1 VKKIA
6 ALLLAAVLLTLA
18 AGCQRERK
26 KVVAVIPKGTSHIF
40 WLTVQA
46 GALAAGEQFNLE
58 ILWNGPAQ
66 ETEYSRQ
73 VQIVDSMVSRR
84 VDGIVVAAA
93 DRKALVQSID
103 RATAAGIPV
112 TVFDSGLDSENFMS
126 YVATDNFG
134 AGQLGGREV
143 GRLLGGQGTV
153 AILMHVPGSVST
165 TDRERGF
172 EDAIAK
178 EFPGIAIVAR
188 QFGMSDR
195 SRSLAAAENILAAHP
210 ELNGFFCSTE
220 PSCTGLALALKG
232 RGMAGRVK
240 VVGFDSNEAM
250 VEDLRNGV
258 YQALVVQD
266 PFRIGFEAVK
276 TISQKL
282 DGVEPP
288 KRLDLPPV
296 LVTPDKLNDPEIQ
309 KLINPD
315 VKKYLRQ

>member
-1 VKKIA
+1 VV
-6 ALLLAAVLLTLA
+6 LLLAAA
-18 AGCQRERK
+18 CKQERK

-46 GALAAGEQFNLE
+46 GALAAGDDFNLE

-93 DRKALVQSID
+93 DRKALVQSVE
-103 RATAAGIPV
+103 RATQTGIPV
-112 TVFDSGLDSENFMS
+112 TVFDSGLDSENYMS
-126 YVATDNFG
+126 YVATDNYG
-134 AGQLGGREV
+134 AGQLGGREL
-143 GRLLGGQGTV
+143 GRVLGGKGKV

-172 EDAIAK
+172 EDVIAK
-178 EFPGIAIVAR
+178 EYPAIEIVAR

-195 SRSLAAAENILAAHP
+195 SRSLAAAENILAAQP
-210 ELNGFFCSTE
+210 DLDGFFCSTE

-232 RGMAGRVK
+232 RGLNAKIK
-240 VVGFDSNEAM
+240 VVGFDSNEVM
-250 VEDLRNGV
+250 IEDLRNGT
-258 YQALVVQD
+258 YNALVVQD
-266 PFRIGFEAVK
+266 PFRIGYEAVK
-276 TISQKL
+276 TIATKL
-282 DGVEPP
+282 TGGDPP
-288 KRLDLPPV
+288 QRLDLPPV
-296 LVTPDKLNDPEIQ
+296 LVTAANLEKPEIQ

-315 VKKYLRQ
+315 VRKYLNR

>member
-1 VKKIA
+1 MKRRGF
-6 ALLLAAVLLTLA
+6 LLLALLFLGA
-18 AGCQRERK
+18 ACQQERK

-46 GALAAGEQFNLE
+46 GALAAGEDFNLE

-103 RATAAGIPV
+103 RATHSGIPV
-112 TVFDSGLDSENFMS
+112 TVFDSGLDSENYMS
-126 YVATDNFG
+126 YVATDNYG
-134 AGQLGGREV
+134 AGQLGGRELA
-143 GRLLGGQGTV
+143 RLLGGKGKV

-172 EDAIAK
+172 EDVIAK
-178 EFPGIAIVAR
+178 EYHGIQIVAR

-195 SRSLAAAENILAAHP
+195 SRSLAAGENILAAQP
-210 ELNGFFCSTE
+210 GLDGFFCSTE

-232 RGMAGRVK
+232 RGLNGKIK

-250 VEDLRNGV
+250 IEDLRNGT
-258 YQALVVQD
+258 YSALVVQD
-266 PFRIGFEAVK
+266 PFRIGYEAVK
-276 TISQKL
+276 TIATKL
-282 DGVEPP
+282 TGGEPP

-296 LVTPDKLNDPEIQ
+296 LVTAENLGKQEIQ
-309 KLINPD
+309 RLINPD
-315 VKKYLRQ
+315 VRKYLRR